1 MIKYII
7 NVFKNIFISTHKVE
21 VEVVKHYVEVL
32 SPTAY
37 ARLERQLEQPIIS
50 GSDNDQSAAYRL
62 GIQRALNQVRK
73 DFAQ

>member
-1 MIKYII
+1 MIKFLV

-21 VEVVKHYVEVL
+21 VEVIKQYVEVL

-37 ARLERQLEQPIIS
+37 ARLERQLEPPVIS
-50 GSDNDQSAAYRL
+50 GSDNDQAAAYRL
-62 GIQRALNQVRK
+62 GIQRALNTVRK